1 MCEKHFEKEGQ
12 VGNQIGMVI
21 QLIIGV
27 GVAALVLIFVG
38 TMGGQTYEMV
48 QGDICDLNTGG
59 LGEEGCTDGIADYNI
74 AGSVRN
80 GIVSGF
86 EALETSGDYL
96 PLIVL
101 AVVISIVLALV
112 LGMGNVT
119 QNYGGAL

>member
-1 MCEKHFEKEGQ
+1 MNFEKEGF

-21 QLIIGV
+21 ELIVGV

-38 TMGGQTYEMV
+38 TMGGQTYNMV
-48 QGDICDLNTGG
+48 DGDLCDLNTGG
-59 LGEEGCTDGIADYNI
+59 LGEQGCTDGIADYNI
-74 AGSVRN
+74 GSSVRS
-80 GIVSGF
+80 GITSGF

-112 LGMGNVT
+112 LGMGRT
-119 QNYGGAL
+119 SQYYGGAL